1 MGRKDYRSVAQHSSP
16 HRPLVGRKTL
26 FHVSPVLLSE
36 LCRPWMLP
44 EPKLL
49 GRYLEKTR
57 RLYALRQGATSNM
70 DHCVVYKPR
79 SV

>member
-1 MGRKDYRSVAQHSSP
+1 MGSKDYRNVAQHSSP

-49 GRYLEKTR
+49 GEVFGKDEKTVCPETGCH
-57 RLYALRQGATSNM
+57 LKHGPL
-70 DHCVVYKPR
+70 CCL
-79 SV
+79 